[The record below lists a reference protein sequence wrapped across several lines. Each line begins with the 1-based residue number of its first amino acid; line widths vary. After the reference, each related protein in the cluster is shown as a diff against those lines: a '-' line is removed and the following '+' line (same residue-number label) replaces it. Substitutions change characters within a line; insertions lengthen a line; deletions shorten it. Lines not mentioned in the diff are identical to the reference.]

1 MESKESTE
9 VIPATPTAV
18 AVPVNKPVV
27 SDTTKLVTRM
37 IDTVYSD
44 GIFPSTVTPEQKHH
58 IRTAFVATVL
68 TKIGV

>member
-1 MESKESTE
+1 MEGNETTD
-9 VIPATPTAV
+9 VVVAQPTAV
-18 AVPVNKPVV
+18 ATKQPI

>member
-1 MESKESTE
+1 MEGNETTE
-9 VIPATPTAV
+9 VVAAQPAV
-18 AVPVNKPVV
+18 ATKQPI

>member
-1 MESKESTE
+1 MEGNETTD
-9 VIPATPTAV
+9 VVAVQPAAV
-18 AVPVNKPVV
+18 ATKQPI

-44 GIFPSTVTPEQKHH
+44 SIFPSTVTPEQKHH

>member
-1 MESKESTE
+1 MEGNETTE
-9 VIPATPTAV
+9 VVAAQPTAV
-18 AVPVNKPVV
+18 ATKQTI